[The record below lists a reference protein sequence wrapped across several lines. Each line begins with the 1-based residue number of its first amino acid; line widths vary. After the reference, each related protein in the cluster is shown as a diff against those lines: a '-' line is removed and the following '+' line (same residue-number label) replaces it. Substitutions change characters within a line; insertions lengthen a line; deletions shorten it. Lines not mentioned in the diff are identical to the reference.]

1 MRPHRK
7 LSSPPPRRPGGRGFT
22 MIELMVVIVI
32 IAILIGMLLPAI
44 GGVQRNVRNAAVQ
57 AELNRIATAIVAFK
71 TKYGSEPPS
80 TVRIPETG
88 GANGANWLPRDRA
101 IIRQLW
107 PQFNFAA
114 TRMIN
119 DDTDTTDVIGLETG
133 EALVFFLGGLPDE
146 ETPGSKRFTLVPFSR
161 NPQDP
166 FSRAPNANREKSA
179 YDFESGRLVDLD
191 SDGFPEFLDSYPG
204 QTNPILYFSSYDGN
218 GYRLADFPG
227 NQATVN
233 KTIPVGPYRQ
243 GKLDNSPEFNKGTFQ
258 LISPGLDHEY
268 GPGGPYEAGSDTP
281 LPPWDRVAPEPFPVD
296 ILAADR
302 RTERDNITNFGNGP
316 LVP

>member
-7 LSSPPPRRPGGRGFT
+7 FPSPAPRRFGGRGFT
-22 MIELMVVIVI
+22 MIELMVAIVI
-32 IAILIGMLLPAI
+32 IAILIALLAPAI
-44 GGVQRNVRNAAVQ
+44 GGVQQRVRHAAVQ
-57 AELNRIATAIVAFK
+57 SELNRIATGIVSFK

-80 TVRIPETG
+80 SVTLRETG
-88 GANGANWLPRDRA
+88 GANGANWDSRSRA
-101 IIRQLW
+101 VIRQLW
-107 PQFNFAA
+107 PQFNFAGN
-114 TRMIN
+114 RDLNGDGDM
-119 DDTDTTDVIGLETG
+119 TDTIGLETG
-133 EALVFFLGGLPDE
+133 ESLVFFLGGLPVE
-146 ETPGSKRFTLVPFSR
+146 NPAGSKKFSLTPFSR

-166 FSRAPNANREKSA
+166 FSRAANANREKSA

-191 SDGFPEFLDSYPG
+191 SDGFPEFLDAYPG

-268 GPGGPYEAGSDTP
+268 GPGGPYEAGSDIP
-281 LPPWDRVAPEPFPVD
+281 LPPWDRVAPEPFPVN

-302 RTERDNITNFGNGP
+302 RTERDNITNFGNGV